1 MLNSSVSLLTAIV
14 TGIVVFLFTAAW
26 MRLKS
31 ARDGYR
37 TAKAAV
43 APARKTMWSKIG
55 SLLKVAA
62 LLAVFALLLVAWQ
75 VSDLADAADGKPAPS
90 PSVRHD

>member
-1 MLNSSVSLLTAIV
+1 MLNSSVSLLTAIL
-14 TGIVVFLFTAAW
+14 TAIVVFFFTAAW
-26 MRLKS
+26 MRMKS

-55 SLLKVAA
+55 SLLKVAV
-62 LLAVFALLLVAWQ
+62 LVVIFALLLVAWQ
-75 VSDLADAADGKPAPS
+75 VSDLADAADGKPSPS
-90 PSVRHD
+90 PSVSHD